1 MEIIFFSSLCT
12 SGRKLRS
19 PNRNVHTGTVL
30 YLRMYRTRTC
40 KFLLEGTNLG
50 ASVRIPVSNKQRY
63 PSVVSLLM
71 GFRFFWLTIRRV
83 ILWHLPTSYLCTNL
97 CIPTF
102 VQHVGLK
109 EKGLANCSVCRI
121 FFRTVKI
128 ELTRTCRF
136 LPFYEWVQVMT
147 T

>member
-30 YLRMYRTRTC
+30 YLRMFRTRTC

-63 PSVVSLLM
+63 PSVVSIAHGLQIFLAYDTKGHPM
-71 GFRFFWLTIRRV
+71 A
-83 ILWHLPTSYLCTNL
+83 SSN
-97 CIPTF
+97 F
-102 VQHVGLK
+102 VFVHQSLYSNICPARGLK
-109 EKGLANCSVCRI
+109 RERPRQL
-121 FFRTVKI
+121 
-128 ELTRTCRF
+128 
-136 LPFYEWVQVMT
+136 
-147 T
+147 